1 MAKTIP
7 QLTDATTV
15 NAADELIIQQGG
27 ITKRATG
34 AELAKGLNTING
46 TVNVKDF
53 GAVGDGV
60 ADDRAAMQAA
70 INAVP
75 ANGGVVY
82 IPAGR
87 YLVREALFITRDNT
101 VITGAGT
108 GATLLI
114 MGLSSPAVGY
124 SCIDVRTSLAN
135 GGSGGNI
142 TGVTITNLSINGNKA
157 VNTSAGAN
165 GILIACTTQHVLSQ
179 TSISNVTIFDCT
191 NSGILLEGLDN
202 GANDIYRVE
211 QTHIHNC
218 RLYAN
223 NGVGISQFKTNN
235 TTISG
240 CVFAD
245 NGLENLTIDV
255 FSQACIVDGN
265 RFFKHL
271 GGTGNIGVDSGD
283 ACIIS
288 NNFIDNQND
297 TTAASGFRAG
307 IALNSQ
313 LTSAGGNNDVVVS
326 GNVILNCSDY
336 GVIAHDDTGGSFGSS
351 AGGFA
356 FGGDVAGSAVITG
369 NTFGNNGTDIRIE
382 NGTGPFIVTSNK
394 FGTLAV
400 TDPDA
405 NDVRLGAGDVSFRAG
420 LSGNQS
426 VAISLNDAAF
436 IKAALATNIGRL
448 TSLSSNEIVLP
459 VGGLY
464 QINAK
469 IRMTGI
475 TAASA
480 DYVTIGIRHTPSGG
494 SIDTIALHNVDPNSG
509 SNVSDVIE
517 MNVSTTALLASGAV
531 GLYFRVYGSAS
542 TITVSGSLV
551 DTALS
556 GALVG

>member
-60 ADDRAAMQAA
+60 ADDTNAIRAAVLAA
-70 INAVP
+70 PSNASI
-75 ANGGVVY
+75 Y
-82 IPAGR
+82 IPAGV
-87 YLVREALFITRDNT
+87 YLITAAIPISRSNIS
-101 VITGAGT
+101 VSGAGAAAT
-108 GATLLI
+108 KIVMGANASPYSAFQLI
-114 MGLSSPAVGY
+114 SGVA
-124 SCIDVRTSLAN
+124 
-135 GGSGGNI
+135 GGSINR
-142 TGVTITNLSINGNKA
+142 VTISDMQIDGNKS
-157 VNTSAGAN
+157 VVTAGSN
-165 GILIACTTQHVLSQ
+165 GIFIRCTTQHIISEV
-179 TSISNVTIFDCT
+179 SISNVTLTACA
-191 NSGILLEGLDN
+191 NAGILLEGLDN
-202 GANDIYRVE
+202 GANDSFRVE

-218 RLYAN
+218 RIYASG
-223 NGVGISQFKTNN
+223 GVGLSQFKTNN

-240 CVFAD
+240 CVVSD
-245 NGLENLTIDV
+245 SGLENLTVDV
-255 FSQACIVDGN
+255 LSQGCIVDGN
-265 RFFKHL
+265 RFFRHL
-271 GGTGNIGVDSGD
+271 GGTGNLGIDSGD

-288 NNFIDNQND
+288 NNFIDNESN

-313 LTSAGGNNDVVVS
+313 LTSAGGNNDVVLS

-382 NGTGPFIVTSNK
+382 NGTGPFLVTSNK
-394 FGTLAV
+394 FSTLAV

-426 VAISLNDAAF
+426 VAISLNDASW

-494 SIDTIALHNVDPNSG
+494 SIATIALHNVDPNSG

-517 MNVSTTALLASGAV
+517 MNVSTTALLASGTV